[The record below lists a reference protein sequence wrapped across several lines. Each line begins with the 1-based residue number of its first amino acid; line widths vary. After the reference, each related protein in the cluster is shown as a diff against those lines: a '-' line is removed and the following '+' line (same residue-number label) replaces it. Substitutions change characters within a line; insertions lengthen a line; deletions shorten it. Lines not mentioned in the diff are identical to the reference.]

1 MNNLIVTVFPEFQS
15 EEYKYYR
22 LMMDIIKVI
31 EDKEVLG
38 VMIGNYCKMI
48 LEYSFKKNRI
58 ILVPQRILALL
69 LYKYFDFDL

>member
-15 EEYKYYR
+15 EEYIYYR
-22 LMMDIIKVI
+22 LLMDIIKVI
-31 EDKEVLG
+31 EDKQVLG

-48 LEYSFKKNRI
+48 LEYSFKKNKV
-58 ILVPQRILALL
+58 ILVPHRILALL

>member
-15 EEYKYYR
+15 EEHIYYR
-22 LMMDIIKVI
+22 LLMDIIKVTD
-31 EDKEVLG
+31 DKQVLG

-48 LEYSFKKNRI
+48 LEYSFKKNKI